1 MKLSIEVDEEA
12 CEEITIRCRKIDA
25 RVLRAEKILKQMF
38 DTPDDLC
45 LLHDNTECFVPASE
59 ILFFETDGSA
69 RGVAAYTK
77 ERKYHTDRTLA
88 QLEAE
93 LPYSFIRASKSCIL
107 NAMKVSAIARNL
119 TGASEVSFRSS
130 DKHTYVS
137 RSYYKPLKE
146 RITELRL
153 R

>member
-1 MKLSIEVDEEA
+1 MKLNIEVDEEA

-38 DTPDDLC
+38 DTSDDLC
-45 LLHDNTECFVPASE
+45 LLHDNTECFVPVSE
-59 ILFFETDGSA
+59 ILFFETDGST

-77 ERKYHTDRTLA
+77 DRKYHTDRTLA

-130 DKHTYVS
+130 DKHTYVY